1 MARRTWRRP
10 TFSASPLRGVS
21 FVKRPPYGS
30 ERVLSR
36 DISSLSF
43 RSPAAS
49 PNARAT
55 HRDVLAVPVPLTI
68 KQPASGV
75 GPRRAHGRTGE
86 PAVGVGLLGGARRL
100 GGASAV

>member
-1 MARRTWRRP
+1 MPAIMARRTWLRRS
-10 TFSASPLRGVS
+10 FSASPLRGVS

-55 HRDVLAVPVPLTI
+55 HRDVLAVPAPRRSNSPR
-68 KQPASGV
+68 QASG
-75 GPRRAHGRTGE
+75 H
-86 PAVGVGLLGGARRL
+86 GARAADR
-100 GGASAV
+100 